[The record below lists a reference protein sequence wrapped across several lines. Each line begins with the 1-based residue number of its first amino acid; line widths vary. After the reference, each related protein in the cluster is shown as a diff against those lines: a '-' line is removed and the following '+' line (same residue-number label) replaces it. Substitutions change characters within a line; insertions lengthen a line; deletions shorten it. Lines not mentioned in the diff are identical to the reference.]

1 MEKIIYVRQIKTKE
15 EHKVKLEIRKGDLV
29 TIRVKGRETTGRV
42 TYAYFDEGLEEGEG
56 YWLIELDVT
65 GGCYWKQR
73 FDGGEVIAINGK
85 EVEQK

>member
-1 MEKIIYVRQIKTKE
+1 MEKIIYARQFKTKE
-15 EHKVKLEIRKGDLV
+15 EHKVKLEIKKGDLV
-29 TIRVKGRETTGRV
+29 TIRVKGRETTGEV
-42 TYAYFDEGLEEGEG
+42 IYAWYDEGIEGEG

-73 FDGGEVIAINGK
+73 YDGGEVIAINGK